1 MTDRSYPAIQKKL
14 DMPMWTLL
22 QRPKKLLISSNTEE
36 IEYAHVDTFIKAK
49 KPLVSSN
56 TEKIGYSHVENIKE
70 TKKAARIQ

>member
-22 QRPKKLLISSNTEE
+22 QRPKKPLISSNTEE

-49 KPLVSSN
+49 K
-56 TEKIGYSHVENIKE
+56 
-70 TKKAARIQ
+70 AARIQ